1 MFDDDDD
8 DDDDDA
14 EDDNDYDEMLWQNG
28 WRAIGV
34 KPHL

>member
-8 DDDDDA
+8 DDDDD
-14 EDDNDYDEMLWQNG
+14 DNDYDEMLLQNG
-28 WRAIGV
+28 WLAIGV